1 MMFYLIGFGVI
12 FLTAVIGLALLQ
24 LLALDGRRPF
34 PSEQRLLREPG
45 HTIRRGLAKLDV
57 RLSQHLVTAVL
68 IGLSPFMMLV
78 GRSEN
83 GADTEIAWMRWLTL
97 GVLLLVAVYAVVE
110 LVNYGRRKRNFTL
123 GLVGERM
130 VAEQLDGLKARGYRV
145 FHDVPGQAGKAA
157 FNIDHV
163 VVGPAAVWAVET
175 KTRRTGRL
183 AGGVMAHEVIYDGR
197 ALAYPWGEER
207 HGLDQ
212 ARKQAEW
219 LKDHLAAA
227 LREEV
232 GVRAAL
238 ALPGWSIIRK
248 GTGAVEV
255 VNPRELAQ
263 LIASGDTKVDQTH
276 IERIAAV
283 LETRCRDVEM

>member
-12 FLTAVIGLALLQ
+12 FLTAVIGLVLLQ
-24 LLALDGRRPF
+24 LLAVDGRRPF

-57 RLSQHLVTAVL
+57 SLSQHLVVAVL

-78 GRSEN
+78 GRSEG
-83 GADTEIAWMRWLTL
+83 GADAEIAWMRWLTL
-97 GVLLLVAVYAVVE
+97 GVLVAVAAYAVAE
-110 LVNYGRRKRNFTL
+110 LVNYARRKRNLTL

-130 VAEQLDGLKARGYRV
+130 VAEQLDGLKARGCRV

-163 VVGPAAVWAVET
+163 VVGPAGVWAVET

-183 AGGVMAHEVIYDGR
+183 QGGVMAHEVIYDGR
-197 ALAYPWGEER
+197 GLAYPWGEER

-212 ARKQAEW
+212 ARKQADW
-219 LKDHLAAA
+219 LTDHLAAA
-227 LREEV
+227 LREDV

-248 GTGAVEV
+248 GAGAVEV
-255 VNPRELAQ
+255 VSPRELAQ
-263 LIASGDTKVDQTH
+263 LIAGGEAKLDEVR